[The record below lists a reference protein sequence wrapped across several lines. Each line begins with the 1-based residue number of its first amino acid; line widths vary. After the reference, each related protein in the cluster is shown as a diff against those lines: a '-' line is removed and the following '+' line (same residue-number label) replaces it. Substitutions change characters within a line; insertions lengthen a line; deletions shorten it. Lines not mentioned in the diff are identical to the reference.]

1 MKGLEM
7 WVLSKVS
14 LMIFFA
20 SLFTLFY
27 TYYDNQRN
35 MTITEDLS
43 ILAKKISQ
51 KANTILATNAEYV
64 KEEIELPARLDVG
77 DVKSR
82 YKLTIRKLEGPDDY
96 IISITI
102 ETITGRIA
110 KGASSFHTK
119 DALLDNPSY
128 DDDGN
133 PYIEIESVTTEE
145 YANKLRKYIIL
156 EKENEILKISTVV
169 R

>member
-27 TYYDNQRN
+27 MYYDNQRN
-35 MTITEDLS
+35 MTVTEDLS
-43 ILAKKISQ
+43 ILARKISQ

-82 YKLTIRKLEGPDDY
+82 YKMTIKQLEGPEDY

-110 KGASSFHTK
+110 KGAASFHVK
-119 DALLDNPSY
+119 EVLLDNPDY

-133 PYIEIESVTTEE
+133 PYIEIESVTTQE
-145 YANKLRKYIIL
+145 YADQRRKYIIL
-156 EKENEILKISTVV
+156 EKENGILKISSVV